1 MTSGPLAGIRV
12 VELAHYH
19 MGPGAGMFLG
29 DMGAEV
35 IHVEQRM
42 KGDLMRQFSTL
53 WGVDFSLDDGRRNA
67 FTEDLL
73 RNKKSLAVDL
83 AKDEGRQI
91 LHQLAAGSDVFLT
104 NMRQAAL
111 DKQKM
116 DYQTLSAIA
125 PALIYCHGSGYG
137 ARGPFKDSPGNEM
150 MGLARSGV
158 MLGSAQAGGEPV
170 YPSVGI
176 NDRLGAIGMTVGI
189 LAALVARERTGV
201 GQLIETSLV
210 GWMVNLQAVGAQIAA
225 NTGQDPRPPR
235 REDANDPLYNY
246 YRCRDGAWVALGM
259 VIHKDMFWPRVCE
272 ALASPGLATDP
283 RFDTALKREQNCR
296 ELVKIMDALFA
307 EIDFAEWEE
316 QALKY
321 DFISTRVNDL
331 TDLAD
336 DPQINANGY
345 VERHAHPAL
354 GEWAYIATPL
364 EFSKTPVSI
373 RSSAPQ
379 LGENT
384 DEVLTDWLGM
394 SAADIARLRQ
404 NEVI

>member
-1 MTSGPLAGIRV
+1 MTAGPLAGIRV

-35 IHVEQRM
+35 IHVEQRGT
-42 KGDLMRQFSTL
+42 GDLMRQFSTL
-53 WGVDFSLDDGRRNA
+53 WGVDFTLDNGARNA

-83 AKDEGRQI
+83 TKEEGRQI
-91 LHQLAAGSDVFLT
+91 LHQLVARSDIFLT
-104 NMRQAAL
+104 NLRQAAL
-111 DKQKM
+111 EKQKM
-116 DYQTLSAIA
+116 DYPTLSAIT
-125 PALIYCHGSGYG
+125 PAVIYCHGSGYG
-137 ARGPFKDSPGNEM
+137 ARGPLKDSPGNEM

-158 MLGSAQAGGEPV
+158 MLGSAHEGGEPV

-246 YRCRDGAWVALGM
+246 YRCRDGVWVALGM
-259 VIHKDMFWPRVCE
+259 VIHKEMYWPRVCE
-272 ALASPGLATDP
+272 ALGLPGLAADP
-283 RFDTALKREQNCR
+283 RFDTVRKREENCR
-296 ELVKIMDALFA
+296 ELVQIMDTLFA
-307 EIDFAEWEE
+307 QLDFAEWEE
-316 QALKY
+316 QAAKQ

-336 DPQINANGY
+336 DPQIQANGY
-345 VERHAHPAL
+345 VERLAHPVL
-354 GEWAYIATPL
+354 GEWTYVTTPL
-364 EFSKTPVSI
+364 HFSRTPVSI
-373 RSSAPQ
+373 RSCAPQ
-379 LGENT
+379 LGQNT
-384 DEVLTDWLGM
+384 DELLTDWLGM
-394 SAADIARLRQ
+394 SPEDIARLYQ
-404 NEVI
+404 KEVI